1 MPRYRT
7 ISCHHCGFMQL
18 KRDIEC
24 EGCGRLTRRGRRQLV
39 LWSLNLGVVLVVG
52 LVFYWKVKGLAG

>member
-18 KRDIEC
+18 KRDTEC
-24 EGCGRLTRRGRRQLV
+24 ERCGRLTKRGRRQLV
-39 LWSLNLGVVLVVG
+39 LWSVNLAVVLTVG
-52 LVFYWKVKGLAG
+52 FVFYSQVKGLAG